1 MGTFQSLFG
10 RAPTV
15 SADAPGRVNLIGEHT
30 DYNGG
35 YVLPT
40 AIPQRTRVKLAARSD
55 QTVRVWSSAKRKF
68 GGIQSYTLG
77 AEAPRRDWLDYLQGV
92 TQILRSESCKLQ
104 GFEARI
110 ESEVPLG
117 SGLSSSA
124 SLTVSL
130 MRALRRAFCLAL
142 EDLKIARLAQRV
154 ENEFVGA
161 RVGIMDPMAASLAD
175 AGTALF
181 LDARTLAYERVPLPA
196 GADLVVL
203 HSGVA
208 HRLAGGDY
216 NKRRSECEQAC
227 GLLGVRQLRDL
238 SAGDLARVA
247 ALPEPLNRRARHV
260 ITENDRVLA
269 AVAAM
274 RSANLTLLGQLF
286 YASHAS
292 MRDDY
297 QVSVPEIDLIV
308 ELARADQAIYGA
320 RLTGG
325 GFGGS
330 VVMLARPGSGYTAAQ
345 RIART
350 YAQRSGCRPRV
361 LVPKPPAC

>member
-1 MGTFQSLFG
+1 MSTFQSLFG
-10 RAPTV
+10 RAPSVT
-15 SADAPGRVNLIGEHT
+15 AEAPGRVNLIGEHT

-35 YVLPT
+35 FVLPT
-40 AIPQRTRVKLAARSD
+40 AIPQRSHVDLAVRSD
-55 QTVRVWSSAKRKF
+55 RTVRVWSSAKRKR
-68 GGIQSYTLG
+68 GSIQSYTLG
-77 AEAPRRDWLDYLQGV
+77 AESPRKDWLDYIQGL
-92 TQILRSESCKLQ
+92 THLLRSEGHELH

-110 ESEVPLG
+110 DSTVPLG

-130 MRALRRAFCLAL
+130 MRALRQAFSLSL
-142 EDLKIARLAQRV
+142 EDVPLARLAQRV

-161 RVGIMDPMAASLAD
+161 RVGIMDPMAASLAE

-181 LDARTLAYERVPLPA
+181 LDARSLEFERVALPS

-203 HSGVA
+203 HSGVV

-216 NKRRSECEQAC
+216 NTRRRECEQAC
-227 GLLGVRQLRDL
+227 GLLGVPQLRDL
-238 SAGDLARVA
+238 GPADLPRLQQ
-247 ALPEPLNRRARHV
+247 LPEPLNRRARHV
-260 ITENDRVLA
+260 ISENERVLA
-269 AVAAM
+269 AVRAM
-274 RSANLTLLGQLF
+274 RGGDLVGLGDLF
-286 YASHAS
+286 YASHDS

-308 ELARADQAIYGA
+308 ELARAEPSIYGA

-330 VVMLARPGSGYTAAQ
+330 VVMLARAGTGFDVAQ
-345 RIART
+345 RLART
-350 YAQRSGCRPRV
+350 YAQRSGHRPRV
-361 LVPKPPAC
+361 LVPPAPAG